1 MKRPMEFNIRIA
13 ATEKA
18 GFKASAEAAGMTL
31 SAWTRDRLRTA
42 AARELRRVGNP
53 SARQEAIDY
62 APHVALVTPS
72 R

>member
-42 AARELRRVGNP
+42 AARELRRVGK
-53 SARQEAIDY
+53 R
-62 APHVALVTPS
+62 APFLRSTPQHVKK